1 MQPAAYL
8 VAVELLGRG
17 PRGRRRESIY
27 RALDRNRSD
36 IDAAIT
42 TLERAGVLTVAGRT
56 VKASEAFICLES
68 LGLIA
73 I

>member
-8 VAVELLGRG
+8 VTIELLGRG
-17 PRGRRRESIY
+17 PRGRSRESIY
-27 RALDRNRSD
+27 RALDQSRSD

-42 TLERAGVLTVAGRT
+42 DLEQAGVLTVAGRSI
-56 VKASEAFICLES
+56 KASNALARLES